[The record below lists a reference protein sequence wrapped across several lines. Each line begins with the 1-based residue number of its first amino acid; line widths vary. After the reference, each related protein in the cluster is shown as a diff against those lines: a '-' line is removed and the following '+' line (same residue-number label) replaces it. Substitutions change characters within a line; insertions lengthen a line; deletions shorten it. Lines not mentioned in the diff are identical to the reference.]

1 MRRANARDLALL
13 KAILEAR
20 TKREERAPAR
30 PVSRRPLVRRHTAA
44 LRHDRGMP
52 ISAEIAAL
60 YRRDLPKLAQ
70 QLDAF
75 DDQQLWAVLPG
86 VTNSAGNLLLHLN
99 GNLREF
105 IGRQIGGV
113 AYQRDRPREFAAR
126 DVPRA
131 ELAGELAS
139 LPAVI
144 TGVLES
150 LTDSRWDDSSRSRC
164 SAPRSPTAS
173 SSSTST
179 ATSTTTSAR
188 STTCGGR

>member
-1 MRRANARDLALL
+1 
-13 KAILEAR
+13 
-20 TKREERAPAR
+20 
-30 PVSRRPLVRRHTAA
+30 
-44 LRHDRGMP
+44 MP
-52 ISAEIAAL
+52 ITAEIAAL

-150 LTDSRWDDSSRSRC
+150 LTESWWDEVF
-164 SAPRSPTAS
+164 PEQVGGAS
-173 SSSTST
+173 VSNRQFVVHLYGHFNYHLGQIDYVRRVLTGDG
-179 ATSTTTSAR
+179 AVNLK
-188 STTCGGR
+188 GL